1 MNNELFEKVKAI
13 LVENLHVDES
23 EIVPSAELINDLGIS
38 SLELA
43 DLICLCEEEFDITIE
58 DDDIH
63 KFITVEDVV
72 NYLSDTTEGK

>member
-1 MNNELFEKVKAI
+1 MNELFDKVKTI

-23 EIVPSAELINDLGIS
+23 EITPSAELINDLGIS

-63 KFITVEDVV
+63 KFITVEEVV
-72 NYLSDTTEGK
+72 NYLAEVTEGK

>member
-1 MNNELFEKVKAI
+1 MNELFDKVKTI

-23 EIVPSAELINDLGIS
+23 EITPSAELINDLGIS
-38 SLELA
+38 YIELA

-72 NYLSDTTEGK
+72 NYLAEVTEGK

>member
-1 MNNELFEKVKAI
+1 MNELFDKVKTI

-23 EIVPSAELINDLGIS
+23 EIIPKAELINDLGIS

-72 NYLSDTTEGK
+72 NYLAEVTEGK

>member
-1 MNNELFEKVKAI
+1 MNELFDKVKTI

-23 EIVPSAELINDLGIS
+23 EITPKAELINDLGIS

-72 NYLSDTTEGK
+72 NYLAEVTEGK

>member
-1 MNNELFEKVKAI
+1 MNELFDKVKTI

-23 EIVPSAELINDLGIS
+23 EITPEAELINDLGIS

-72 NYLSDTTEGK
+72 NYLSDTTENQ

>member
-1 MNNELFEKVKAI
+1 MNELFDKVKTI

-23 EIVPSAELINDLGIS
+23 EITPSAELINDLGIS

-58 DDDIH
+58 DDDIQ
-63 KFITVEDVV
+63 KLPKVSNI
-72 NYLSDTTEGK
+72 